1 MKKLGIIFLL
11 SLIVLS
17 LSFCRKDVNGPI
29 DEIPDPPAD
38 RTIDWVIQNR
48 PEDLV
53 AVVAVFPE
61 RYPAGGIG
69 GNFQQLALFDYY
81 NPENYK
87 FATDTTYRVTD
98 PVFSNDK
105 TKMIFGDMRR
115 YIWDRGPGLVLYD
128 IVQNTFEQLPDPVAS
143 TLAGMN
149 VVWDVNDMGFYF
161 SYEPYFVASAQSV
174 FYFDLSSKTYTAVYH
189 HFPMKTYPV
198 ELLPPDTLIVFTNDT
213 SVTHQPEGYYYMT
226 TNGQFISRIN
236 IDKLIYY
243 REDAEYP
250 LNLYPHVG
258 KIKWYEDLQLFI
270 FEEQGNFISGIYIKD
285 RIALTSRDG
294 TFYKYFPVNEVYF
307 EDFIGWNSYDKKILV
322 LLSSERPGDIGIW
335 GSYGMKIALLDY
347 QTGEMKEFLLPKII
361 TSCIAFA
368 WAVY

>member
-1 MKKLGIIFLL
+1 MILY
-11 SLIVLS
+11 SCS
-17 LSFCRKDVNGPI
+17 DVNGI
-29 DEIPDPPAD
+29 SEPDQE

-48 PEDLV
+48 PQDLLAV
-53 AVVAVFPE
+53 AAVFPE
-61 RYPAGGIG
+61 TVRPDGGG
-69 GNFQQLALFDYY
+69 GNVQKLVLFDYY

-98 PVFSNDK
+98 PVFSHGK

-115 YIWDRGPGLVLYD
+115 YIFDRGPSLVLYD
-128 IVQNTFEQLPDPVAS
+128 IVKNTFERLPDPVAS

-161 SYEPYFVASAQSV
+161 SYEPYFIASAQSV
-174 FYFDLSSKTYTAVYH
+174 FYYDLSSKTYTAVYH

-250 LNLYPHVG
+250 ENLIPHVG
-258 KIKWYEDLQLFI
+258 RLVWYEDLQLFFFSEPGEFVPGGPI
-270 FEEQGNFISGIYIKD
+270 VDNRLAFTN
-285 RIALTSRDG
+285 RDG
-294 TFYKYFPVNEVYF
+294 TYHRYFAPNEEF
-307 EDFIGWNSYDKKILV
+307 LEGLIGWNSHERKMLV
-322 LLSSERPGDIGIW
+322 LLAYLPWIVQNPGIW
-335 GSYGMKIALLDY
+335 GWYGNEIVLYDY
-347 QTGEMKEFLLPKII
+347 QTGEMKEFLLPQII

-368 WAVY
+368 TAAY